1 MKDEGGENMDKNITD
16 RQVIDWLNHF
26 YLDKNFDAIRDLY
39 SNGSYNEILAV
50 GRKEL
55 SHSAFLAWLLDAKGS
70 HGLGNFSLLQLL
82 KIIIRR
88 DLQQNVGT
96 GLRQYMSE
104 VYNEDVSFQDMTIN
118 RETSLRAGRTDI
130 EINVNASFGSIQKS
144 LHVVIENKVQSKEG
158 KNQTEKYFQN
168 YKKKGNEVYVF
179 VYLTPKHKEQLDAQ
193 TEPSCSCK
201 SFVEINYQDILDD
214 ILEPS
219 LEKVISERA
228 KFMIKEYIRCLGMP
242 IADVENKNRKKTI
255 MATSKEVSEMLSA
268 FWDKNEDLLIA
279 VMETIASDMNQDPT
293 VREKARELS
302 NATISAGKD
311 KTHYRFGDKINKG
324 KNAIIMA
331 VLGYLMS
338 DGRGVGYEDI
348 NSEWEDFIQSQKGEK
363 NEFKEEDEW
372 TIGRHPEFE
381 NKELKR
387 EHTILQSK
395 SIPFVYSK
403 EEYNKEK
410 AKKRE
415 NSVLEHDF
423 SMIKCGD
430 NQYFY
435 YNQWGWKN
443 IDYFLKFYRER
454 MKRSEDPD
462 IELV

>member
-1 MKDEGGENMDKNITD
+1 MDRNITD
-16 RQVIDWLNHF
+16 RQVIEWLNHF

-70 HGLGNFSLLQLL
+70 HGLNNFSLLQFL

-88 DLQQNVGT
+88 GLQQNVGT
-96 GLRQYMSE
+96 ELIQYMSE
-104 VYNEDVSFQDMTIN
+104 VYNEDVAFQDMKIN

-130 EINVNASFGSIQKS
+130 EIYVNVSFGSTLKKM
-144 LHVVIENKVQSKEG
+144 HVVIENKVQSKEG
-158 KNQTEKYFQN
+158 KFQTEKY
-168 YKKKGNEVYVF
+168 YKIFEKKEDEMCLFVF
-179 VYLTPKHKEQLDAQ
+179 LTPKHKEQLDAQ

-201 SFVEINYQDILDD
+201 KYVEINYQDILDD

-219 LEKVISERA
+219 LEKVSSERA

-242 IADVENKNRKKTI
+242 IADVESKNRKKTI

-302 NATISAGKD
+302 NATTSAGKD
-311 KTHYRFGDKINKG
+311 KTHYRFKDKINKG

-331 VLGYLMS
+331 VLDYLMS
-338 DGRGVGYEDI
+338 DGRGVEYGDI
-348 NSEWEDFIQSQKGEK
+348 NREWKGFILRQKGEK
-363 NEFKEEDEW
+363 IEFKDSGC
-372 TIGRHPEFE
+372 TIDRHPEYD
-381 NKELKR
+381 NRELKR
-387 EHTILQSK
+387 ECEILKKK

-403 EEYNKEK
+403 EEYNKKK
-410 AKKRE
+410 AEKRE

-423 SMIKCGD
+423 SMIECGGRK
-430 NQYFY
+430 YFY

-443 IDYFLKFYRER
+443 IDYFLKFYREK